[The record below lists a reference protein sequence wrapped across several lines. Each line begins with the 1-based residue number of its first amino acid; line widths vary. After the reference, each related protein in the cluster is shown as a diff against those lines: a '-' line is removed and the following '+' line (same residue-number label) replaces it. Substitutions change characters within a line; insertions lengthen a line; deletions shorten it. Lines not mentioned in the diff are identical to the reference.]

1 MRLRGLLV
9 STAVLAGSGIPAG
22 ADTLHLAGGGVLEVE
37 RWWVEGE
44 VLVYEGPA
52 GTVGLP
58 RASVVRIEAGQTSA
72 PSPEPV
78 PKPSPSPSAPAPR
91 PRQAADAAVRE
102 GAAAL
107 VRRDLETAAARFS
120 EALRLDAERNDARVG
135 LAVASLALGRDEE
148 ARAHVLDGLAR
159 EPRNPDL
166 HELLGDL
173 RDREERTADAL
184 AEWREAFRVAPSDRL
199 RDKILKAEREQ
210 TASGAYAFSA
220 APHFNLRFDGSVD
233 DGVADEIGDYLE
245 SAWRELADLY
255 RHTPEQP
262 ITVLLYPTQSFREVT
277 QTAADVAG
285 LFDGKIRVP
294 LGGLTH
300 LNPSAKAVLV
310 HELSHAVVH
319 AKTRGNCPR
328 WLQEG
333 LAQRAEGR
341 RPTPADRQEVRRRLD
356 PSKGGD
362 PSRWEEAGF
371 SYPMALSLVRHLEED
386 RGFHALVDVLARL
399 GGGATLEQALTEVY
413 GEGHP
418 ALCRRWAE
426 RVREGAAP

>member
-1 MRLRGLLV
+1 MSLRKLACLPLL
-9 STAVLAGSGIPAG
+9 LAASVFPAR
-22 ADTLHLAGGGVLEVE
+22 ADRLHLAGGGTLDVE
-37 RWWVEGE
+37 RWWIEGDT
-44 VLVYEGPA
+44 LVYEGAA

-58 RASVVRIEAGQTSA
+58 RASVVRIEASEA
-72 PSPEPV
+72 PPPPPRAAKVVKKESTP
-78 PKPSPSPSAPAPR
+78 APAPT
-91 PRQAADAAVRE
+91 PRRAADAAVRE
-102 GAAAL
+102 GADAL
-107 VRRDLETAAARFS
+107 VRRDLETAAARFT
-120 EALRLDAERNDARVG
+120 EALRLDADRNDARVG
-135 LAVASLALGRDEE
+135 LAVASLALGRDED
-148 ARAHVLDGLAR
+148 ALAHVLDGLAR

-210 TASGAYAFSA
+210 SASGAFAFSA
-220 APHFNLRFDGSVD
+220 APHFNLRFDGNID
-233 DGVADEIGDYLE
+233 EGLADEIGDYLE
-245 SAWRELADLY
+245 SAWRDLADLY

-277 QTAADVAG
+277 QTPSDVAG

-294 LGGLTH
+294 LGGLTR

-341 RPTPADRQEVRRRLD
+341 RPTAADRQEVRRRLE
-356 PSKGGD
+356 KGD
-362 PSRWEEAGF
+362 PAKWEEAGF
-371 SYPMALSLVRHLEED
+371 SYPLALSLVRDLEED
-386 RGFHALVDVLARL
+386 RGFHALVDVLERL
-399 GGGATLEQALTEVY
+399 GAGATSDQALSEVY
-413 GEGHP
+413 GEGHA

-426 RVREGAAP
+426 HVREGTAP

>member
-1 MRLRGLLV
+1 MRTRGLALATV
-9 STAVLAGSGIPAG
+9 VLAAACFPAR
-22 ADTLHLAGGGVLEVE
+22 ADRLHLASGGVLDVE
-37 RWWVEGE
+37 RWWIEGNT
-44 VLVYEGPA
+44 LVYEGPA

-58 RASVVRIEAGQTSA
+58 RASVVKIERGESAAPA
-72 PSPEPV
+72 PSSLPPKAT
-78 PKPSPSPSAPAPR
+78 PKPASPSPPPSS
-91 PRQAADAAVRE
+91 RQAADTAVRE

-107 VRRDLETAAARFS
+107 VRRDLEIASARFT
-120 EALRLDAERNDARVG
+120 EALRLDADRNDARVG
-135 LAVASLALGRDEE
+135 LAVASLAQGLDER
-148 ARAHVLDGLAR
+148 ALAHVLDGLAR

-173 RDREERTADAL
+173 RDREERTGDAL

-210 TASGAYAFSA
+210 SASGAYAFTA
-220 APHFNLRFDGSVD
+220 APHFNLRFDGNVD
-233 DGVADEIGDYLE
+233 EGLAEEIGNFLE
-245 SAWRELADLY
+245 DAWRHLADLY

-277 QTAADVAG
+277 QTPTDVAG

-294 LGGLTH
+294 LGGLTR
-300 LNPSAKAVLV
+300 LNPSAKAVLL

-319 AKTRGNCPR
+319 AKTRSNCPR

-333 LAQRAEGR
+333 LAQRAESR
-341 RPTPADRQEVRRRLD
+341 RPTAADRQEVRRRLE
-356 PSKGGD
+356 KGD
-362 PSRWEEAGF
+362 PAKWEEAGF
-371 SYPMALSLVRHLEED
+371 SYPLALSLVRDLEED
-386 RGFHALVDVLARL
+386 RGFHALVDVLERL
-399 GGGATLEQALTEVY
+399 GAGANLEQALTEVY
-413 GEGHP
+413 GEGHA

>member
-1 MRLRGLLV
+1 MSVLGRSL
-9 STAVLAGSGIPAG
+9 AVLALAASCLPAR
-22 ADTLHLAGGGVLEVE
+22 ADRLHLAGGGVLDVE
-37 RWWVEGE
+37 RWWIEGNT
-44 VLVYEGPA
+44 LVYESAA

-58 RASVVRIEAGQTSA
+58 RASVVRIETRDAPA
-72 PSPEPV
+72 PSPPPSS
-78 PKPSPSPSAPAPR
+78 PKASPPPR
-91 PRQAADAAVRE
+91 RAADTAVRE
-102 GAAAL
+102 GAEAL
-107 VRRDLETAAARFS
+107 VRRDLETAEARFT
-120 EALRLDAERNDARVG
+120 EALRLDADRNDARVG
-135 LAVASLALGRDEE
+135 LAVASLALGRDE
-148 ARAHVLDGLAR
+148 AALAHVLDGLAR

-184 AEWREAFRVAPSDRL
+184 AEWRQAFQVAPSDRL

-210 TASGAYAFSA
+210 SASGAYAFSA
-220 APHFNLRFDGSVD
+220 APHFNLRFDGKVD
-233 DGVADEIGDYLE
+233 EGLADEIGDYLE
-245 SAWRELADLY
+245 DAWRDLADLY

-294 LGGLTH
+294 LGGLTR
-300 LNPSAKAVLV
+300 LNPSAKAVLL

-341 RPTPADRQEVRRRLD
+341 RPTDADRQEVRRRLE
-356 PSKGGD
+356 KGD
-362 PSRWEEAGF
+362 PARWEDAGF
-371 SYPMALSLVRHLEED
+371 SYAVALSLVRALEED
-386 RGFHALVDVLARL
+386 RGFHALLDVLERL
-399 GGGATLEQALTEVY
+399 GAGANLDQALTEVY
-413 GEGHP
+413 GEGHA
-418 ALCRRWAE
+418 ALCRRFAE
-426 RVREGAAP
+426 HVRDGAAP

>member
-1 MRLRGLLV
+1 MTRRLALASL
-9 STAVLAGSGIPAG
+9 VLAASMLPAR
-22 ADTLHLAGGGVLEVE
+22 ADKLHLSGGGVLDVE
-37 RWWVEGE
+37 RWWIEGDT
-44 VLVYEGPA
+44 LVYEGSA

-58 RASVVRIEAGQTSA
+58 RASVVRIEASEA
-72 PSPEPV
+72 PPPPPAKAAVKKSTPAP
-78 PKPSPSPSAPAPR
+78 APAPR
-91 PRQAADAAVRE
+91 RAADAAVRE
-102 GAAAL
+102 GADAL
-107 VRRDLETAAARFS
+107 VHRDLETAVARFT
-120 EALRLDAERNDARVG
+120 EALRLDADRNDARVG
-135 LAVASLALGRDEE
+135 LAVASLALGRDDD
-148 ARAHVLDGLAR
+148 ALAHVLDGLAR

-173 RDREERTADAL
+173 RDREERNADAL
-184 AEWREAFRVAPSDRL
+184 AEWREAFSVAPSDRL

-210 TASGAYAFSA
+210 SASGAFAFSA
-220 APHFNLRFDGSVD
+220 APHFNLRFDGNLD
-233 DGVADEIGDYLE
+233 EGLADEIGDYLE
-245 SAWRELADLY
+245 SAWRDLADLY

-277 QTAADVAG
+277 QTPADVAG

-294 LGGLTH
+294 LGGLTR

-341 RPTPADRQEVRRRLD
+341 QPTAADRQEVRRRLA
-356 PSKGGD
+356 KGD
-362 PSRWEEAGF
+362 PARWEEAGF
-371 SYPMALSLVRHLEED
+371 SYPVALSLVRDLEED
-386 RGFHALVDVLARL
+386 RGFHALVDVLERL
-399 GGGATLEQALTEVY
+399 GAGSNLDQALTEVY
-413 GEGHP
+413 GEGHA

-426 RVREGAAP
+426 HVREGAAR